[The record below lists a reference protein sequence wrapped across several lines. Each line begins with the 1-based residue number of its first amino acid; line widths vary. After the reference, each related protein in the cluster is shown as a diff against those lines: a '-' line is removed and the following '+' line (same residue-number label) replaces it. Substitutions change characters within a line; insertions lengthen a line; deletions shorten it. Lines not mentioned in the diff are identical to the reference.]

1 VGFPRSAHA
10 AFSIA
15 DNPAHR
21 VAGGDRARPDKLLT
35 LLERDVGDLSRR
47 RVDLIERAF
56 GKWID
61 LDRVDIAGSAGLD
74 YRMNGRR
81 ETVTFGKYGPAGLSL
96 ARARELCIDAKRAIS
111 EGRSPAI
118 EKQREKRRLL
128 EAKSFGQFGEKWLSA
143 APMADSTRAM
153 RRSIFERELLPKW
166 RNRLLTEITPDDLR
180 AHCGAIVERGA
191 PATAIHVRD
200 IVKQIYG
207 FAILH
212 GEKVANP
219 ADDVGPASIA
229 TFVPKDRS
237 LSPTEIRIML
247 KLLEKVATLPTI
259 RLGMRLYLQ
268 TMVRKSELQDA
279 TWDEVD
285 FENAVWTIPKE
296 RMKRSKAHNVY
307 LSRQVLDIMIAL
319 KTCAGNSRY
328 LLPSRYDADAPMSR
342 ATFNR
347 VTYAVVEQ
355 AKKEGLPL
363 EPFTVHDLRRTG
375 STLLNELGFNS
386 DWIEKCLAHEDGRSS
401 RGVYNKA
408 EYEVQ
413 RRHMMQ
419 EWSDIID
426 AWVEGKKRMPVLIPP
441 SMPLFEP
448 DPALEQGATVAA

>member
-1 VGFPRSAHA
+1 MLTDTAIKALKSQKKLYKVS
-10 AFSIA
+10 
-15 DNPAHR
+15 
-21 VAGGDRARPDKLLT
+21 DRDGMYVVVQPSGAIVFRY
-35 LLERDVGDLSRR
+35 
-47 RVDLIERAF
+47 
-56 GKWID
+56 
-61 LDRVDIAGSAGLD
+61 D
-74 YRMNGRR
+74 YRLNGRR
-81 ETVTFGKYGPAGLSL
+81 ETLTLGRYGPDGLSL
-96 ARARELCIDAKRAIS
+96 ARAREKLIDAKRAIS
-111 EGRSPAI
+111 EGRSPAQ
-118 EKQREKRRLL
+118 EKQHDKRRLK
-128 EAKSFGQFGEKWLSA
+128 EAKRFGEFGEKWFQESR
-143 APMADSTRAM
+143 MADSTRAM
-153 RRSIFERELLPKW
+153 RRSIYERDILPTF

-180 AHCGAIVERGA
+180 MMCGKVKDRGA
-191 PATAIHVRD
+191 PATAVHVRD
-200 IVKQIYG
+200 IVKLIFA

-219 ADDVGPASIA
+219 ADEVGPASIA

-237 LSPTEIRIML
+237 LSPAEIRVML
-247 KLLEKVATLPTI
+247 GQLEHVPTLPTI
-259 RLGMRLYLQ
+259 RLGMKLFLL

-285 FENAVWTIPKE
+285 FENAVWSIPKE

-307 LSRQVLDIMIAL
+307 LSQQAIDIFIAL

-328 LLPSRYDADAPMSR
+328 VLPSRYDADAPMSR

-347 VTYAVVEQ
+347 ITTAVVAR

-408 EYEVQ
+408 EYEHQ

-419 EWSDIID
+419 EWSNLVD
-426 AWVEGKKRMPVLIPP
+426 AWVAGRKYVPTLLPATMELLELEP
-441 SMPLFEP
+441 S
-448 DPALEQGATVAA
+448 V

>member
-1 VGFPRSAHA
+1 MLTDTAIKALKAQKKLYKVS
-10 AFSIA
+10 
-15 DNPAHR
+15 
-21 VAGGDRARPDKLLT
+21 DRDGMYVVVQPSGAIVFRY
-35 LLERDVGDLSRR
+35 
-47 RVDLIERAF
+47 
-56 GKWID
+56 
-61 LDRVDIAGSAGLD
+61 D
-74 YRMNGRR
+74 YRLNGRR
-81 ETVTFGKYGPAGLSL
+81 ETLTLGRYGPDGLSL
-96 ARARELCIDAKRAIS
+96 ARAREKLIDAKRAIS
-111 EGRSPAI
+111 EGRSPAQ
-118 EKQREKRRLL
+118 EKQHDKRRLK
-128 EAKSFGQFGEKWLSA
+128 EAKRFGEFGEKWFQESR
-143 APMADSTRAM
+143 MADSTRAM
-153 RRSIFERELLPKW
+153 RRSIYERDILPTF

-180 AHCGAIVERGA
+180 MMCGKVKDRGA
-191 PATAIHVRD
+191 PATAVHVRD
-200 IVKQIYG
+200 IVKLIFA

-219 ADDVGPASIA
+219 ADEVGPASIA

-237 LSPTEIRIML
+237 LSPAEIRVML
-247 KLLEKVATLPTI
+247 GQLEHVPTLPTI
-259 RLGMRLYLQ
+259 RLGMKLFLL

-285 FENAVWTIPKE
+285 FENAVWSIPKE

-307 LSRQVLDIMIAL
+307 LSQQAIDIFIAL

-328 LLPSRYDADAPMSR
+328 VLRSRYDADAPMSR

-347 VTYAVVEQ
+347 ITTAVVAR

-408 EYEVQ
+408 EYEHQ

-419 EWSDIID
+419 EWSNLVD
-426 AWVEGKKRMPVLIPP
+426 AWVAGRKYVPTLLPATMELLELEP
-441 SMPLFEP
+441 S
-448 DPALEQGATVAA
+448 V